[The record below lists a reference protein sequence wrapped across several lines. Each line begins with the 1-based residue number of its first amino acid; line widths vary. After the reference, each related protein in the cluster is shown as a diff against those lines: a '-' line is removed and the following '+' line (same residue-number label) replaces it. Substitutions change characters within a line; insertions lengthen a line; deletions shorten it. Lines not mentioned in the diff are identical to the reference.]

1 MVAFRF
7 ASVNEKATISEY
19 GSDLMLRG
27 ENGVINPFWRN
38 HYEARKLDKEHELG
52 SSMA

>member
-7 ASVNEKATISEY
+7 ASVNEKATLSEY
-19 GSDLMLRG
+19 GSDLVLRG

-38 HYEARKLDKEHELG
+38 YYEARKLDKEYEFG